1 MKPLTLNA
9 HTIFDDKAHRAG
21 WIEAVQAELD
31 SFDALEVMDSV
42 PDKGQKAIPSQLV
55 ATVKPSNAVTT
66 LLESEGIASKGS
78 DLEGDGSLDVQVGGP
93 ESTAKDAEGSSHF
106 VIEYPV
112 FPPSA
117 AKKGK
122 KNVKNKQEKRFTEQ
136 SMDEEVYSKGKKK
149 VRIVC
154 CGNLQEVSDFEYTST
169 QTPAFSM
176 LRLALAMASVFGW
189 VVGSADISTAF

>member
-1 MKPLTLNA
+1 M
-9 HTIFDDKAHRAG
+9 
-21 WIEAVQAELD
+21 
-31 SFDALEVMDSV
+31 LEVMDSV

-55 ATVKPSNAVTT
+55 VTVKPSNAVTT
-66 LLESEGIASKGS
+66 LIESAGTASNED
-78 DLEGDGSLDVQVGGP
+78 DLEGEGLPVHNSTTSTDAKKDDGPP
-93 ESTAKDAEGSSHF
+93 ESTAKDQEGSSHF

-122 KNVKNKQEKRFTEQ
+122 KGIKNKQEKRFTEQ
-136 SMDEEVYSKGKKK
+136 SMNEEVYSKGKKK

-154 CGNLQEVSDFEYTST
+154 CGNLQEVCDFEDTST

-176 LRLALAMASVFGW
+176 LRLALAMAS
-189 VVGSADISTAF
+189 

>member
-1 MKPLTLNA
+1 
-9 HTIFDDKAHRAG
+9 
-21 WIEAVQAELD
+21 
-31 SFDALEVMDSV
+31 MDSV

-55 ATVKPSNAVTT
+55 VTVKPSNAVTT
-66 LLESEGIASKGS
+66 LLESAGNAPKGEE
-78 DLEGDGSLDVQVGGP
+78 LEKKGPSVQYPGVDDGLL
-93 ESTAKDAEGSSHF
+93 ESTAKDQESHF

-122 KNVKNKQEKRFTEQ
+122 KSAKNKQEKRFTEQ
-136 SMDEEVYSKGKKK
+136 SMNEEVYSKGKKK

-154 CGNLQEVSDFEYTST
+154 CGNLQEVCDFEDTST

-176 LRLALAMASVFGW
+176 LRLALAMAS
-189 VVGSADISTAF
+189 